1 MLPNPRVRRGKEEGV
16 WEALSWGETGR
27 QEEED
32 CRWKIRRPRLP
43 HSLGK
48 MAGQP
53 GL

>member
-1 MLPNPRVRRGKEEGV
+1 MGSPE
-16 WEALSWGETGR
+16 SGETGR

-32 CRWKIRRPRLP
+32 CRWKIGRPRLP

-53 GL
+53 GLDVKI